1 MKEELALDSDLIP
14 RIASPFGGG
23 LGRSGMLCGV
33 VSGSLMALG
42 ILKGRDSAEERV
54 ETVLEDARAFVLK
67 FEERF
72 GTLQC
77 RDLAGYDLSSS
88 RQRKLFA
95 LNRVREKTCAG
106 LLEWALEELDRH
118 LPPSP

>member
-1 MKEELALDSDLIP
+1 
-14 RIASPFGGG
+14 
-23 LGRSGMLCGV
+23 
-33 VSGSLMALG
+33 MALG

-54 ETVLEDARAFVLK
+54 EPVLEEARAFVLK

-72 GTLQC
+72 GTVEC
-77 RDLAGYDLSSS
+77 RDLAGYDLSSA

-95 LNRVREKTCAG
+95 LNKVREKTCAG
-106 LLEWALEELDRH
+106 LLAWALDELDRH

>member
-1 MKEELALDSDLIP
+1 LKEELALDSDIIP

-33 VSGSLMALG
+33 VSGTLMALG

-54 ETVLEDARAFVLK
+54 EPVLEEARAFVLK

-72 GTLQC
+72 GTVEC
-77 RDLAGYDLSSS
+77 RDLAGYDLSSA

-95 LNRVREKTCAG
+95 LNKVREKTCAG
-106 LLEWALEELDRH
+106 LLAWALDELDRH